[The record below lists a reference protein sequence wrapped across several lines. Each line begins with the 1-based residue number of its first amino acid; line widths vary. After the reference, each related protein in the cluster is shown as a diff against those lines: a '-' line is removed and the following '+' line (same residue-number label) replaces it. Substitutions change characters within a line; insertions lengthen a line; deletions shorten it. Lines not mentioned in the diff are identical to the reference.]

1 MELTAAIA
9 VIVAAIAPFITALFT
24 RPGLADNTKRLIA
37 AGVAVVLGAV
47 VAVATG
53 QIEGAPPEL
62 TGWLVRVLVA
72 IAIVVSLAQGFYN
85 QFKGPV
91 RKLESATSPATD
103 EDPHKLVHFTVNS
116 RDAYVDQATVT
127 ANGGT
132 EATLAKLNRG
142 EDLVDPNEPEGD
154 AL

>member
-1 MELTAAIA
+1 MDLTAAIA

-85 QFKGPV
+85 QFKGTV
-91 RKLESATSPATD
+91 RKLESATSPAT
-103 EDPHKLVHFTVNS
+103 EDPHSLVHFTVNG

-142 EDLVDPNEPEGD
+142 EDLINPNESEGD